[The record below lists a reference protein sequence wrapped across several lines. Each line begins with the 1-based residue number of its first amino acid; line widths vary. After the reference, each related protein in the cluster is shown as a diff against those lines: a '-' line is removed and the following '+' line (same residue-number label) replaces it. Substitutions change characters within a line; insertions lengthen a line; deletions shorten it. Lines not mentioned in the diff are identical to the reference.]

1 MAELWMPEAI
11 KKPGHPDKVGYDEL
25 GFGNKGPKRGTVVHS
40 AEGWRTELL
49 RLVKDINRRASWHFS
64 VLTDGTIWQHYPIDA
79 HCWHSGDT
87 DDDGGVR
94 GNLELGGV
102 EEEGLAGTP
111 LTTEQNESTARIIIF
126 NANYFNRDD
135 IYTRYPIMP
144 TGGWTLAEHN
154 QISNT
159 YTACPSDRVD
169 WEALMALLVTQEVE
183 DMATAF
189 WKATGPTVYFV
200 NGNTKRAMHGER
212 VELAKALN
220 ISDQVVEVSDDL
232 LASLKEA
239 V

>member
-1 MAELWMPEAI
+1 MADLWMPGAI
-11 KKPGHPDKVGYDEL
+11 KKPGPPDKVGYEAL
-25 GFGNKGPKRGTVVHS
+25 GFGVKGPKKGDVKHS
-40 AEGWRTELL
+40 AEGSADGLL
-49 RLVKDINRRASWHFS
+49 TVLHGPRRASWHFS
-64 VLTDGTIWQHYPIDA
+64 VLYGAVWQHYPVNA
-79 HCWHSGDT
+79 HCWHAGDT

-94 GNLELGGV
+94 ANIELVGIEHEGMAGFSLTDYQV
-102 EEEGLAGTP
+102 EMTVEITKFCAEFFDR
-111 LTTEQNESTARIIIF
+111 TEAY
-126 NANYFNRDD
+126 A
-135 IYTRYPIMP
+135 RYPIMP
-144 TGGWTLAEHN
+144 VDGWTLAEHN
-154 QISNT
+154 QISDSF
-159 YTACPSDRVD
+159 TACPSNRVD